1 MPIEVD
7 VEGFGVIEFPDGT
20 SQDTILDAIKTKVPE
35 VKREQ
40 FAKEKEQLQADRRI
54 TDALERDLGFLERTL
69 EPLSPSGLLNQPARA
84 QRAITGEEFADPF
97 QPGQP
102 AIAAIPEPKGTGV
115 GAGLGRLGARLV
127 NMAQT
132 PESLVSI
139 PAIPASAGVRAL
151 FAGDIVRHL
160 PDQVAQSAQT
170 LGDIES
176 TPAERTLAIGEPL
189 VGAGIAGLLTRT
201 PRTPGMLE
209 TSPSTSA
216 EAARMF
222 RESMAETDLSRL
234 GPIQFG
240 SRATELPP
248 APPARPK
255 SKPAVPETPAEVG
268 REINVLEEI
277 RGAGARTIGD
287 IQKLFPRSQLNREA
301 ARRLRDQAWTKEELS
316 KAADEGET
324 PPPAEPT
331 PVPPVEPAPTPAAP
345 VAEAPRP
352 TTPEVVAAA
361 APEPVRPAE
370 PAPPAPAAEP
380 VVAAAATPDQ
390 SATSIK
396 NAKVDAERQARGL
409 PAAMEPSR
417 RSFGEVWTQAMRKIE
432 GDPTYPDRLISELAD
447 RPRAITDLEDASLL
461 HRQVDLQNEYYK
473 AASELTEARDAGNST
488 AAVEANARL
497 ADISDRLLTLYNVNK
512 AAGTETGRG
521 LSARRMMAN
530 EDFTLSKMELD
541 RRVSKGGQKLTPDE
555 RAEVVR
561 LNKRIEET
569 KRAYDEYVARTE
581 KRIADA
587 EALNNPRIKPLVE
600 RILGAIEKEAEAART
615 RLKERGLVFGSGPLH
630 ELPNIRDY
638 AIIGASK
645 IARGAYD
652 FGKWSGEM
660 VKEFGD
666 RIKPHLAAIFD
677 ESGKYIDEQATA
689 TSPAEAPQVKTA
701 LAGKPAAAVKPTKQA
716 EKLDFEQTKAKQEWA
731 KVLFEQEQKNRTNLQ
746 KSIGVAGEVVNL
758 SRAILTSLDL
768 SAVLRQGGFIGAA
781 HPIRAAKSVP
791 AMFKA
796 FASEAGQHAINQEIA
811 RRPNF
816 PLYQRSKLYL
826 AEHGQALSRME
837 EAYMSR
843 WVDKMPTVLGGGLVR
858 GSQRAYTTFLNKL
871 RADSFD
877 AMAKS
882 LSKNGTLTPEQASAI
897 SNFINVATGRGLANQ
912 VGPAMTGLSTVF
924 FAPRYVAS
932 RFQLLAGQP
941 LYKGTAG
948 TRKLIAGEYAR
959 YLVGIGTIYGLAK
972 LALGDEATIEN
983 DPRSSDFG
991 KIRIGNTRI
1000 DLLSGLQQATVASA
1014 RFGTGERKTLK
1025 GGNVVQQDRAKTVG
1039 EFLRSK
1045 LAPVPGALWTT
1056 TELAA
1061 GQKPPLP
1068 YPQTFPELGM
1078 NLTVPM
1084 VWGDIYDAMKEH
1096 GIEEGTALALL
1107 ALFGAGVQTFGGT
1120 NQSFEKDVLNAIGV
1134 QSTNQPQAEP

>member
-20 SQDTILDAIKTKVPE
+20 SEETILDAIKTKVPQ

-40 FAKEKEQLQADRRI
+40 FAREKQELQADRRI
-54 TDALERDLGFLERTL
+54 TDALERDLGFLERAL

-84 QRAITGEEFADPF
+84 QRAITGEEYADPF
-97 QPGQP
+97 RPGQP
-102 AIAAIPEPKGTGV
+102 AIAKIPEPEGTSVLAGIGV
-115 GAGLGRLGARLV
+115 TGARLA
-127 NMAQT
+127 NMLQT
-132 PESLVSI
+132 PESLVSLG
-139 PAIPASAGVRAL
+139 AAPASAGMRAL
-151 FAGDIVRHL
+151 FAGDIARHL
-160 PDQVAQSAQT
+160 PEQVALSAQS

-176 TPAERTLAIGEPL
+176 TPAQKTVAILEP
-189 VGAGIAGLLTRT
+189 AAQSAIAGLMLRS

-209 TSPSTSA
+209 GSPSTSA
-216 EAARMF
+216 EVAGMLER
-222 RESMAETDLSRL
+222 SIAERDLSRL

-248 APPARPK
+248 APAARPK
-255 SKPAVPETPAEVG
+255 AKPTVPETPAEVG

-301 ARRLRDQAWTKEELS
+301 ARKLRDQAWTKEELV

-324 PPPAEPT
+324 PPPSEPA
-331 PVPPVEPAPTPAAP
+331 PPVEPAPPPAAP
-345 VAEAPRP
+345 VAEPPRP
-352 TTPEVVAAA
+352 VPPPEVVAA

-370 PAPPAPAAEP
+370 PAPAALPAEP

-432 GDPTYPDRLISELAD
+432 GDPTYPNRLISELAD
-447 RPRAITDLEDASLL
+447 RPRAITDLEDAALL
-461 HRQVDLQNEYYK
+461 HKQVDLQNEYYK
-473 AASELTEARDAGNST
+473 AASELTEARDAGNS
-488 AAVEANARL
+488 AAAAEANARL
-497 ADISDRLLTLYNVNK
+497 ADVSDQLMTLYNVNK

-521 LSARRMMAN
+521 LGARRMMAN
-530 EDFTLSKMELD
+530 EDFTLAKMELD
-541 RRVSKGGQKLTPDE
+541 RRVSKGGEKLTPDE

-561 LNKRIEET
+561 LNKRIAET
-569 KRAYDEYVARTE
+569 KKAYDEYVLRAE

-600 RILGAIEKEAEAART
+600 RILGAIEREAESART
-615 RLKERGLVFGSGPLH
+615 RIKERGLTFGSGPLH

-666 RIKPHLAAIFD
+666 KIKPHLAAIFD
-677 ESGKYIDEQATA
+677 ESGKYLDEQAAATA
-689 TSPAEAPQVKTA
+689 PAEAPMVKTA
-701 LAGKPAAAVKPTKQA
+701 LAGKPAAIKPTKQA
-716 EKLDFEQTKAKQEWA
+716 EKLDFEQAQAKREWA
-731 KVLFEQEQKNRTNLQ
+731 KVLFEQEQKNRTGLQ
-746 KSIGVAGEVVNL
+746 KALGATGEILNT
-758 SRAILTSLDL
+758 SRAIMTSADL
-768 SAVLRQGGFIGAA
+768 SAVLRQGGFIALA
-781 HPIRAAKSVP
+781 HPVRAAKSFP

-796 FASEAGQHAINQEIA
+796 FASEAGQHAIDQEIA

-826 AEHGQALSRME
+826 SEHGKSLSKME
-837 EAYMSR
+837 EVYQSR
-843 WVDKMPTVLGGGLVR
+843 LAEKIPIVA
-858 GSQRAYTTFLNKL
+858 GSARAYTTFLNKL

-882 LSKNGTLTPEQASAI
+882 LSKDGTLTPEQASAI
-897 SNFINVATGRGLANQ
+897 SNFINVATGRGTLPGGWDAALT
-912 VGPAMTGLSTVF
+912 AMNKGF

-941 LYKGTAG
+941 LYRGTAA

-959 YLVGIGTIYGLAK
+959 YLLGIGVVYGLAK
-972 LALGDEATIEN
+972 MALGDDASIET
-983 DPRSSDFG
+983 DPRSSDAG
-991 KIRIGNTRI
+991 KIKIGNTRI
-1000 DLLSGLQQATVASA
+1000 DPLSGLQQVTVAAS
-1014 RFGTGERKTLK
+1014 RFAKGERKTLAS
-1025 GGNVVQQDRAKTVG
+1025 GRIVEQERAKTLG
-1039 EFLRSK
+1039 EFLRTK
-1045 LAPVPGALWTT
+1045 LAPIPGAAWTA
-1056 TELAA
+1056 TEILS
-1061 GQKPPLP
+1061 GQRPPKP
-1068 YPQTFPELGM
+1068 YPQTLPEVGV
-1078 NLTVPM
+1078 NLVVPM
-1084 VWGDIYDAMKEH
+1084 SIGDIYDAMKEQ
-1096 GIEEGTALALL
+1096 GVDEGTALALL
-1107 ALFGAGVQTFGGT
+1107 AIFGAGVQTFGGT
-1120 NQSFEKDVLNAIGV
+1120 NQSFEKDILNAIGV
-1134 QSTNQPQAEP
+1134 QPTNKHQAEP